1 MINIQLLHLVQ
12 LQKKLAGL
20 KSGHLII
27 VCAMALNLSF
37 SQSVTKTASLMAD
50 RLTLDEVAIAPLLV
64 KKVKDF
70 DIDGS
75 GTNMAWEGAEWNQ
88 LSKIDEEGPDYHS
101 KFKIQ
106 YSNTGIYMLFEGK
119 DTKITTSD
127 YEDMDKIWNGDVFE
141 IFFHPD
147 PRESMYF
154 EYEVNQFGKQL
165 LLTISKSNNGV
176 SWIPFNE
183 YGRNTYGTYNRVNVS
198 GGEAKIG
205 GEITSWE
212 AEVFISYK
220 SLGLLSLVPPKS
232 GTVWNANFCRLDY
245 DTGKMAKW
253 SWTPTI
259 EKSFHELDKFRTIE
273 FE

>member
-1 MINIQLLHLVQ
+1 MINMQFLHFVLFKRQLVN
-12 LQKKLAGL
+12 L
-20 KSGHLII
+20 KSGYLII
-27 VCAMALNLSF
+27 LCAIAFNLSF
-37 SQSVTKTASLMAD
+37 AQSDTETAFLAAD
-50 RLTLDEVAIAPLLV
+50 GSTLDRAATTPLLV
-64 KKVKDF
+64 RKVNDF
-70 DIDGS
+70 DINGIGS
-75 GTNMAWEGAEWNQ
+75 NMAWETVEWNR
-88 LSKIDEEGPDYHS
+88 LSKLDEEGPDYPS

-106 YSNTGIYMLFEGK
+106 YSHTGIYLLFEGT
-119 DTKITTSD
+119 DSKITTSD
-127 YEDMDKIWNGDVFE
+127 YEDMDRIWNGDVFE
-141 IFFHPD
+141 VFFHPN
-147 PRESMYF
+147 PKEPIYF

-165 LLTISKSNNGV
+165 LLTISKSKNGV

-183 YGRNTYGTYNRVNVS
+183 YGKNTYGTYTKVNVS

-205 GEITSWE
+205 EEITSWR

-220 SLGLLSLVPPKS
+220 SLGLLPLVPPKS

-259 EKSFHELDKFRTIE
+259 KNSFHELNKFRAIT